1 MLRSCCLFML
11 LCASLPLLASER
23 YCPNRPLLVGLFYY
37 GHIYRE
43 DKSGIDSDLMQ
54 LLQDR
59 TGCLF
64 VTEVMPRA
72 RTWYNLEQGLL
83 DMTSTGI
90 LTEERAA
97 HSWFIPYMQL
107 KNYLI
112 VSASLTPEQ
121 QNVAGFIADDNL
133 YFGAVRGFKHGEPL
147 DNILAVLA
155 KTQRVLYSPDAPTLF
170 YALKRGRVHAMFSQP
185 PIYRYFL
192 TDELDQGLYQ
202 LLDWAP
208 ELAGTPHH
216 LVLQRQTFSADQAE
230 AWLQLIQELTR
241 QGELS
246 RIYRTYL
253 SAEEACQ
260 VELTQKANASLCAKV
275 R

>member
-1 MLRSCCLFML
+1 MLRSCCVFIL
-11 LCASLPLLASER
+11 LCFSLPLGASER
-23 YCPNRPLLVGLFYY
+23 YCPDRPLLVGLFYY

-43 DKSGIDSDLMQ
+43 DRTGIDHDLLQ
-54 LLQDR
+54 LLQNR
-59 TGCLF
+59 TGCNL
-64 VTEVMPRA
+64 TAEVMPRA

-90 LTEERAA
+90 LTEDRAK

-112 VSASLTPEQ
+112 VPASLPREQ
-121 QNVAGFIADDNL
+121 KDAAGFIADTNL

-147 DNILAVLA
+147 DKILTVLA
-155 KTQRVLYSPDAPTLF
+155 ETQRVLYYPDAPTLF
-170 YALKRGRVHAMFSQP
+170 YALKRGRIQAMFSQP

-192 TDELDQGLYQ
+192 ADELDQGLYQ

-208 ELAGTPHH
+208 ELTGTAHH
-216 LVLQRQTFSADQAE
+216 LVLQRQTFSASQAE
-230 AWLQLIQELTR
+230 AWQQLIQQLMQ

-246 RIYRTYL
+246 KIYHAYL
-253 SAEEACQ
+253 AREEACQ
-260 VELTQKANASLCAKV
+260 LELAASPKAALCAKGQ
-275 R
+275 

>member
-1 MLRSCCLFML
+1 MLRSCCVFIL
-11 LCASLPLLASER
+11 LCFSLPLVASER
-23 YCPNRPLLVGLFYY
+23 YCPDRPLLVGLFYY

-43 DKSGIDSDLMQ
+43 DHSGIDSDLMQ
-54 LLQDR
+54 LLQER
-59 TGCLF
+59 TGCHF
-64 VTEVMPRA
+64 SAEVMPRA

-90 LTEERAA
+90 LTAERAV

-112 VSASLTPEQ
+112 VPASLPREQ
-121 QNVAGFIADDNL
+121 QDAAGFIADTNL

-147 DNILAVLA
+147 DKILEELA
-155 KTQRVLYSPDAPTLF
+155 KTQRVLYYPDAPTLF
-170 YALKRGRVHAMFSQP
+170 YALKRGRIQAMFSQP

-192 TDELDQGLYQ
+192 ADELDQGLYQ

-208 ELAGTPHH
+208 ELTGTPHH
-216 LVLQRQTFSADQAE
+216 LVLQRQTFNASQAE
-230 AWLQLIQELTR
+230 AWQQLVQQLMQ

-246 RIYRTYL
+246 RIYHAYL
-253 SAEEACQ
+253 GQEEACQ
-260 VELTQKANASLCAKV
+260 LELADRKKSALCAKGQ
-275 R
+275 